1 MCLAWYEGDNVNRR
15 LLQTMSV
22 CVSYLIR
29 IVCCNLQ
36 HLIIEMDG
44 PDFSRYALF
53 RPIYIYIHIFYVSTF
68 AVYAYMI
75 VVHMYIMYHVYRFTS
90 LSWLSVQRENHPG
103 GSTSSIA
110 ATGYQ
115 GWFVSGGVFL
125 GVTGLVVTN

>member
-1 MCLAWYEGDNVNRR
+1 MNRR
-15 LLQTMSV
+15 LLQTMMTMSV
-22 CVSYLIR
+22 CVSYLIG
-29 IVCCNLQ
+29 IVTCNLQ

-53 RPIYIYIHIFYVSTF
+53 PTHIYTYVDIYIYICTVSTF

-75 VVHMYIMYHVYRFTS
+75 IVHMYIAYHVYRFTS
-90 LSWLSVQRENHPG
+90 LSWLSIQRENHPG

-125 GVTGLVVTN
+125 GVTGLY

>member
-1 MCLAWYEGDNVNRR
+1 MLAWYEGDNVNRR
-15 LLQTMSV
+15 LLQMMSV

-29 IVCCNLQ
+29 IVTCNLQ
-36 HLIIEMDG
+36 HLIFDIDG
-44 PDFSRYALF
+44 PDFSRYVLF
-53 RPIYIYIHIFYVSTF
+53 PTYIYIYVSTL

-75 VVHMYIMYHVYRFTS
+75 IVHMCITYHVYRFTS
-90 LSWLSVQRENHPG
+90 LSWLSVQRESHPG

-125 GVTGLVVTN
+125 GVTGWW